1 MADGKKT
8 GGRRGAIPPEP
19 NGAWIPP
26 VPPVVSNYDRMAEY
40 GRTGLRQYA
49 GVLYEE
55 YETKLQGRRG
65 VEIYTEMAESDSV
78 IGAMLFAVEM
88 LLRQADWSVDPG
100 GDTKADEEAAEFVKS
115 CMNDMSSTWQ
125 DTISEI
131 MTFITYGW
139 SWHEIVYKRRMGEN
153 ADPKLHSKYDDGL
166 IGWRKL
172 PIRSQDTLWQWNFSE
187 DGELV
192 GMTQMAPPDFSVR
205 TIPKSKSILFR
216 TKSRKDSPEGRSIL
230 RNCYRD
236 WYFKRRMQEIEGI
249 GVERDLAGLPMLTP
263 PEGVNIWDQ
272 SDPMMAQQ
280 LAYATQLVQ
289 NVRRDALEGIVIP
302 FGWSFQLLNGGSRR
316 QFEIGSIIERY
327 DSRIAMTI
335 LADFVL
341 LGHQEAGSWA
351 LSSDKTEM
359 FAMAI
364 GTYMEIICEA
374 FNTQAI
380 PQLIDLNK
388 EHFKGIT
395 AYPKMTHGDV
405 EQDDAQK
412 FGDLVAR
419 LVGSGVITPSEELAK
434 EVCRRVG
441 LPEEVAAE
449 SVPMPPETDAQGAT
463 QQGAGT
469 AEGGGEENTRPQK
482 EKAQNSQSGARAGTV
497 RRDGSLKPVSE
508 QLGQQMKKA
517 WTEGA
522 D

>member
-1 MADGKKT
+1 MADDKKP
-8 GGRRGAIPPEP
+8 GWSRNAIPPEK
-19 NGAWIPP
+19 GTAWIPP
-26 VPPVVSNYDRMAEY
+26 VPPVVRNYDPMGEY
-40 GRTGLRQYA
+40 GRTGLRHYA
-49 GVLYEE
+49 GILYEE
-55 YETKLQGRRG
+55 YETKLQGRKG

-100 GDTKADEEAAEFVKS
+100 GDTEADKKAAEFVKG
-115 CMNDMSSTWQ
+115 CMDDMSTTWQ

-131 MTFITYGW
+131 MTFIIYGW
-139 SWHEIVYKRRMGEN
+139 SWHEIVYKRRMGRSQ
-153 ADPKLHSKYDDGL
+153 DPRLSSKYDDGL

-172 PIRSQDTLWQWNFSE
+172 PTRAQDTLWQWNFDD

-192 GMTQMAPPDFSVR
+192 GMTQMAPPDFVTR
-205 TIPKSKSILFR
+205 TIPKSKSIHFR
-216 TKSRKDSPEGRSIL
+216 TKSRKDNPEGRSIL

-249 GVERDLAGLPMLTP
+249 GVERDLAGLPIITP
-263 PEGVNIWDQ
+263 PEGLNIWDS
-272 SDPMMAQQ
+272 SDPQMVQQ

-289 NVRRDALEGIVIP
+289 NVRRDALEGIVKP
-302 FGWSFQLLNGGSRR
+302 HGWEFSLLNGGSRR
-316 QFEIGSIIERY
+316 QFEIGNIIERY

-380 PQLIDLNK
+380 PQLIDINGD
-388 EHFKGIT
+388 HFKGIT

-405 EQDDAQK
+405 EQDDLQA

-449 SVPMPPETDAQGAT
+449 SVPAPPQNGQQEDAQDEAGAKD
-463 QQGAGT
+463 GAG
-469 AEGGGEENTRPQK
+469 EVNPKVGQ
-482 EKAQNSQSGARAGTV
+482 EKGRNESQSSQDRAV
-497 RRDGSLKPVSE
+497 RDDGSLKPVRE
-508 QLGQQMKKA
+508 QVEQMKKA
-517 WTEGA
+517 WKERLR
-522 D
+522 

>member
-1 MADGKKT
+1 MADEMRPGKGKP
-8 GGRRGAIPPEP
+8 IPPEP
-19 NGAWIPP
+19 NGAWVPP
-26 VPPVVSNYDRMAEY
+26 VPPVVRNYDPMGEY

-49 GVLYEE
+49 GILYEE

-65 VEIYTEMAESDSV
+65 VEVYTEMAESDSV
-78 IGAMLFAVEM
+78 IGSMMFAVEM
-88 LLRQADWSVDPG
+88 LMRQATWSVDPG
-100 GDTKADEEAAEFVKS
+100 GDTEADKKAAEFVKS
-115 CMNDMSSTWQ
+115 CMDDMSSTWQ

-139 SWHEIVYKRRMGEN
+139 SWHEIVYKRRMGRSQ
-153 ADPKLHSKYDDGL
+153 DPRLTSQYDDGL

-172 PIRSQDTLWQWNFSE
+172 PIRAQDTLWQWEFDE

-192 GMTQMAPPDFSVR
+192 GMTQMAPPDFATR

-216 TKSRKDSPEGRSIL
+216 TKSRKDNPEGRSVL

-236 WYFKRRMQEIEGI
+236 FYFKRRMQEIEGI
-249 GVERDLAGLPMLTP
+249 GVERDLAGLPMITP
-263 PEGVNIWDQ
+263 PEGVNIWDS
-272 SDPMMAQQ
+272 SDPEMVNQLQYAQ
-280 LAYATQLVQ
+280 QLVQ
-289 NVRRDALEGIVIP
+289 NVRRDALEGIVKP
-302 FGWSFQLLNGGSRR
+302 FGWEFQLLNGGSRR

-380 PQLIDLNK
+380 PQLIELNK
-388 EHFKGIT
+388 SHFKGIT
-395 AYPKMTHGDV
+395 RYPKMVHGDIEKEDV
-405 EQDDAQK
+405 DK
-412 FGDLVAR
+412 FGNLVSS
-419 LVGSGVITPSEELAK
+419 LVGAGVITPSEELSK

-449 SVPMPPETDAQGAT
+449 STPQAPQPGAAQE
-463 QQGAGT
+463 GAGGQNP
-469 AEGGGEENTRPQK
+469 EGGADGQ
-482 EKAQNSQSGARAGTV
+482 
-497 RRDGSLKPVSE
+497 RDGETAGSGGRVAQEKGSDPLEKE
-508 QLGQQMKKA
+508 MKKA
-517 WTEGA
+517 WMRGR
-522 D
+522 

>member
-1 MADGKKT
+1 MADEKKT
-8 GGRRGAIPPEP
+8 GRRRGAIPPEP
-19 NGAWIPP
+19 NGAWNPP
-26 VPPVVSNYDRMAEY
+26 VPPVVRNYDAMAEY
-40 GRTGLRQYA
+40 GRSGLRHYA
-49 GVLYEE
+49 GILYEE
-55 YETKLQGRRG
+55 YEAKLQGRKG

-88 LLRQADWSVDPG
+88 LLRQAKWSIDPG

-115 CMNDMSSTWQ
+115 CMDDMSSTWQ

-131 MTFITYGW
+131 MTFIIYGW
-139 SWHEIVYKRRMGEN
+139 SWHEIVYKRRMGQSQ
-153 ADPKLHSKYDDGL
+153 DPKLNSKYDDGL

-172 PIRSQDTLWQWNFSE
+172 PIRSQDTLWQWNFDD

-272 SDPMMAQQ
+272 TDPDMAQQ

-289 NVRRDALEGIVIP
+289 NVRRDALEGIVVP
-302 FGWSFQLLNGGSRR
+302 FGWEFQLLNGGSRR

-380 PQLIDLNK
+380 PQLMDLNK

-395 AYPKMTHGDV
+395 AYPKMVHGDV
-405 EQDDAQK
+405 EQDDVEA
-412 FGDLVAR
+412 FGNLVAR

-449 SVPMPPETDAQGAT
+449 SVPMPPETDAQGGP
-463 QQGAGT
+463 QHGAGG
-469 AEGGGEENTRPQK
+469 AGGGGEGNARPTKEN
-482 EKAQNSQSGARAGTV
+482 AQSGQNGANAKALRG
-497 RRDGSLKPVSE
+497 DGSLKSVNE
-508 QLGQQMKKA
+508 QMKKA
-517 WTEGA
+517 WEEGMT
-522 D
+522 

>member
-1 MADGKKT
+1 MPENKK
-8 GGRRGAIPPEP
+8 RGAIPPEP
-19 NGAWIPP
+19 NGSWSPP
-26 VPPVVSNYDRMAEY
+26 VPPVVRNYDPMGEY
-40 GRTGLRQYA
+40 GRTGIRQYA

-55 YETKLQGRRG
+55 YEHALQGRRG
-65 VEIYTEMAESDSV
+65 MEVYTEMSESDSV
-78 IGAMLFAVEM
+78 IGAMLFAVGM
-88 LLRQADWSVDPG
+88 LLRQAEWSVDPG
-100 GDTKADEEAAEFVKS
+100 GDKDVDKEAAKFVKS
-115 CMNDMSSTWQ
+115 CMDDMSSTWQ

-131 MTFITYGW
+131 MSFITYGW
-139 SWHEIVYKRRMGEN
+139 SWHEIVYKRRMGQSS
-153 ADPKLHSKYDDGL
+153 DPRLNSKYDDGL

-172 PIRSQDTLWQWNFSE
+172 PIRSQETLWRWEFEE

-192 GMTQMAPPDFSVR
+192 GMTQMAPPDFVIR

-263 PEGVNIWDQ
+263 PEGVNIWDEN
-272 SDPMMAQQ
+272 DPMMVQQ

-341 LGHQEAGSWA
+341 LGHQDSGSWA
-351 LSSDKTEM
+351 LSSDKTKM
-359 FAMAI
+359 FSMAI
-364 GTYMEIICEA
+364 GSYLSIICEA

-380 PQLIDLNK
+380 PRLIELNK

-395 AYPKMTHGDV
+395 DFPKMVHGDV
-405 EQDDAQK
+405 ENEDVEK
-412 FGDLVAR
+412 FANMISE
-419 LVGSGVITPSEELAK
+419 LVGAGVLVPSESLSK

-441 LPEEVAAE
+441 LSEEVAAE
-449 SVPMPPETDAQGAT
+449 SVPSSGTVNAAQETNQEA
-463 QQGAGT
+463 AGDSKNAGNET
-469 AEGGGEENTRPQK
+469 SQTGQK
-482 EKAQNSQSGARAGTV
+482 EARRSNSAAAGLAEQM
-497 RRDGSLKPVSE
+497 LKEWKERSV
-508 QLGQQMKKA
+508 
-517 WTEGA
+517 
-522 D
+522 

>member
-1 MADGKKT
+1 MAENKKT
-8 GGRRGAIPPEP
+8 GAIPPQP
-19 NGAWIPP
+19 NGAWNPP
-26 VPPVVSNYDRMAEY
+26 VPPVVRNYDPMGEY

-65 VEIYTEMAESDSV
+65 AAVYTEMSESDSV
-78 IGAMLFAVEM
+78 IGAMLFALEM

-100 GDTKADEEAAEFVKS
+100 GTTEADKKAAEFVKS
-115 CMNDMSSTWQ
+115 CMEDMSTTWQ

-131 MTFITYGW
+131 LTFITYGW
-139 SWHEIVYKRRMGEN
+139 SWHEIVYKRRMGQSQ
-153 ADPKLHSKYDDGL
+153 DPRLNSKYDDGL

-172 PIRSQDTLWQWNFSE
+172 PIRSQDTLWHWDFDD

-249 GVERDLAGLPMLTP
+249 GVERDLAGLPMITP
-263 PEGVNIWDQ
+263 PEGVNIWDPN
-272 SDPMMAQQ
+272 DPEMVQQ

-289 NVRRDALEGIVIP
+289 NVRRDALEGIVVP

-351 LSSDKTEM
+351 LSSDKTAM
-359 FAMAI
+359 FSMAI
-364 GTYMEIICEA
+364 GAYMDTICEA

-380 PQLIDLNK
+380 PRLIDLNQ

-395 AYPKMTHGDV
+395 AYPKMVHGDV
-405 EQDDAQK
+405 EKDDVDK
-412 FGDLVAR
+412 FAGMVSE
-419 LVGSGVITPSEELAK
+419 LVGSGVIAPSEELSR

-441 LPEEVAAE
+441 LPEEVASE
-449 SVPMPPETDAQGAT
+449 NVPASPQQSPQNDPKQSDGKNADDSSKGTLEGLNDAAMQRKAPV
-463 QQGAGT
+463 
-469 AEGGGEENTRPQK
+469 EE
-482 EKAQNSQSGARAGTV
+482 
-497 RRDGSLKPVSE
+497 
-508 QLGQQMKKA
+508 MKKA
-517 WTEGA
+517 WKAGKA
-522 D
+522 

>member
-1 MADGKKT
+1 MAENKKQ
-8 GGRRGAIPPEP
+8 GEIPPQP

-26 VPPVVSNYDRMAEY
+26 VPPVVRNYDPMAEY

-49 GVLYEE
+49 GILYEE
-55 YETKLQGRRG
+55 YESKLQGRRG

-100 GDTKADEEAAEFVKS
+100 GDTEADKEAAAFVKS
-115 CMNDMSSTWQ
+115 CMGDMSTTWQ

-131 MTFITYGW
+131 LTFVTYGW
-139 SWHEIVYKRRMGEN
+139 SWHEIVYKRRMGQSD
-153 ADPKLHSKYDDGL
+153 DPRLNSKYDDGL

-172 PIRSQDTLWQWNFSE
+172 PIRSQDTLWQWNFDE
-187 DGELV
+187 EGELV

-205 TIPKSKSILFR
+205 TIPKSKSIHFR
-216 TKSRKDSPEGRSIL
+216 TKSRKNSPEGRSIL

-263 PEGVNIWDQ
+263 PEGVNIWDA
-272 SDPMMAQQ
+272 SDPEMVQQ

-289 NVRRDALEGIVIP
+289 NVRRDALEGIVKP
-302 FGWSFQLLNGGSRR
+302 YGWEFQLLNGGSRR

-341 LGHQEAGSWA
+341 LGHQETGSWA

-359 FAMAI
+359 FSVAI
-364 GTYMEIICEA
+364 GAYMNTVCEA

-380 PQLIDLNK
+380 PRLIELNK
-388 EHFKGIT
+388 GHFKGIT
-395 AYPKMTHGDV
+395 DYPKMVHGDV
-405 EQDDAQK
+405 EKGDVEK
-412 FGDLVAR
+412 FANMVSG
-419 LVGSGVITPSEELAK
+419 LVGAGVLTPNEELSR

-441 LPEEVAAE
+441 LPEEVVAE
-449 SVPMPPETDAQGAT
+449 SVPAPPRQNGPA
-463 QQGAGT
+463 
-469 AEGGGEENTRPQK
+469 GGEEDDK
-482 EKAQNSQSGARAGTV
+482 TV
-497 RRDGSLKPVSE
+497 E
-508 QLGQQMKKA
+508 QMKKA
-517 WTEGA
+517 WEAGA
-522 D
+522 V

>member
-1 MADGKKT
+1 MAEDKKKT
-8 GGRRGAIPPEP
+8 GGSRGAIPPEP
-19 NGAWIPP
+19 NGAWNPP
-26 VPPVVSNYDRMAEY
+26 VPPVVRNYDNMGEY
-40 GRTGLRQYA
+40 GRTGLRHYA
-49 GVLYEE
+49 GILYEE
-55 YETKLQGRRG
+55 YEPKLQGRKG

-78 IGAMLFAVEM
+78 IGSMMFAVEM
-88 LLRQADWSVDPG
+88 LLRQAKWSVDPG
-100 GDTKADEEAAEFVKS
+100 GDTEADKKAAEFVKG
-115 CMNDMSSTWQ
+115 CMNDMSATWQ

-131 MTFITYGW
+131 MTFIIYGW
-139 SWHEIVYKRRMGEN
+139 SWHEIVYKRRMGRSQ
-153 ADPKLHSKYDDGL
+153 DPKTNSKYDDGL

-172 PIRSQDTLWQWNFSE
+172 SIRGQDTLWQWNFDE

-192 GMTQMAPPDFSVR
+192 GMTQMAAPDFVTR
-205 TIPKSKSILFR
+205 TIPKSKSIHFR
-216 TKSRKDSPEGRSIL
+216 TKSRKDNPEGRSVL

-249 GVERDLAGLPMLTP
+249 GVERDLAGLPMITP
-263 PEGVNIWDQ
+263 PDGVNLWDS
-272 SDPMMAQQ
+272 SDPDAAQQ

-302 FGWSFQLLNGGSRR
+302 HGWEFSLLNGGSRR

-380 PQLIDLNK
+380 PQLIELNV

-395 AYPKMTHGDV
+395 AYPKMVHGDV
-405 EQDDAQK
+405 EQDDVQA

-419 LVGSGVITPSEELAK
+419 LVGSGVITPSDTLAK

-441 LPEEVAAE
+441 LPEEVAEE
-449 SVPMPPETDAQGAT
+449 SVPQAPQEPAQE
-463 QQGAGT
+463 GAGGADGAGNVNT
-469 AEGGGEENTRPQK
+469 RTGSGAGQGGENRGRGGAVTRNGELK
-482 EKAQNSQSGARAGTV
+482 SV
-497 RRDGSLKPVSE
+497 RE
-508 QLGQQMKKA
+508 QTEQQMKKA
-517 WTEGA
+517 WEEELG
-522 D
+522 

>member
-1 MADGKKT
+1 MAEDKKT

-19 NGAWIPP
+19 NGAWNPP
-26 VPPVVSNYDRMAEY
+26 VPPVVRNYDRMAEY

-49 GVLYEE
+49 GILYEE

-78 IGAMLFAVEM
+78 IGSMLFAVEM
-88 LLRQADWSVDPG
+88 LLRQAKWSVDPG

-131 MTFITYGW
+131 ITFITYGW

-249 GVERDLAGLPMLTP
+249 GVERDLAGLPMITP

-272 SDPMMAQQ
+272 SDPDMVQQ

-289 NVRRDALEGIVIP
+289 NVRRDALEGIVVP
-302 FGWSFQLLNGGSRR
+302 FGWQFQLLNGGSRR

-374 FNTQAI
+374 FNAQAI
-380 PQLIDLNK
+380 PQLMELNK

-395 AYPKMTHGDV
+395 ENPKMVHGDIEREDV
-405 EQDDAQK
+405 EK
-412 FGDLVAR
+412 FANMVSG
-419 LVGSGVITPSEELAK
+419 LVGAGVITPSDELAK

-449 SVPMPPETDAQGAT
+449 SVPAPPETNAQGGGQQAAQGAN
-463 QQGAGT
+463 
-469 AEGGGEENTRPQK
+469 AEGKANPEKTRIT
-482 EKAQNSQSGARAGTV
+482 AQSGDSGAYAKASE
-497 RRDGSLKPVSE
+497 GSGEDK
-508 QLGQQMKKA
+508 LGEQMKKA
-517 WTEGA
+517 WAGEA